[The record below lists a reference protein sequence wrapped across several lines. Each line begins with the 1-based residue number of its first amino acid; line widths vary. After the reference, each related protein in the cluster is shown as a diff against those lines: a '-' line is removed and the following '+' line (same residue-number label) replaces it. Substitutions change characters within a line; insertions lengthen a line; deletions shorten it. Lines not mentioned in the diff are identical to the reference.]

1 MYNIEVKGFSLK
13 DKLLIAEN
21 YLLVAGLKESGLHE
35 KISINKE
42 ILQHVIENFTGGEA
56 GVRELKRCIQT
67 IVSKINLLRFYNNPK
82 HVPFSIEG
90 FALPFTI
97 KKSHVELFL
106 KKKDTIDPSIAH
118 LYT

>member
-1 MYNIEVKGFSLK
+1 MK

-21 YLLVAGLKESGLHE
+21 YLITAALKDAGLFE
-35 KISINKE
+35 KVSIHKD
-42 ILQHVIENFTGGEA
+42 ILQHIVEKFTGGEA

-82 HVPFSIEG
+82 QVPFSIKD
-90 FALPFTI
+90 FILPFTV
-97 KKSHVELFL
+97 KKEHTDLFL
-106 KKKDTIDPSIAH
+106 KKKDEVDTSIAH